1 MERRIGAS
9 KRASGEAAHVLLL
22 CKYCNNLNNNTAII
36 IVNTRLL
43 HLHEHRGLE
52 LPRSELQVL
61 IPDNM
66 GQAIDFTVC
75 TSCTLPPSSYHNFPL
90 FFLLLKIKFLGES
103 CANNPDVSLKW
114 VTLCLA
120 QQNDLLCKKW
130 WKEEAQHL
138 RWTEESSG
146 ATAPVMVMVNKPI
159 PWNLHLRPNFTF
171 TFRVYAPI

>member
-9 KRASGEAAHVLLL
+9 KRAGGEAAHVLLL

-75 TSCTLPPSSYHNFPL
+75 TDCTLPPSSYHNFPL
-90 FFLLLKIKFLGES
+90 FFFVKLREREGQRVDLGR
-103 CANNPDVSLKW
+103 SLKG
-114 VTLCLA
+114 
-120 QQNDLLCKKW
+120 
-130 WKEEAQHL
+130 HL
-138 RWTEESSG
+138 
-146 ATAPVMVMVNKPI
+146 
-159 PWNLHLRPNFTF
+159 
-171 TFRVYAPI
+171 